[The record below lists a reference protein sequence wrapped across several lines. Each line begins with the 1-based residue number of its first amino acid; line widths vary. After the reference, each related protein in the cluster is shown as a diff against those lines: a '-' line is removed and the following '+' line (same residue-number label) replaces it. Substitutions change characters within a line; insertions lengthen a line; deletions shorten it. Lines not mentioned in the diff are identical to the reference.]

1 MVRSIWTSVG
11 FGILGLMLALPG
23 ANAQLGRPWNQPYIG
38 QQQQAEMVWEDMR
51 ECAQAANR
59 SFPDHTP
66 EADQKRENARLN
78 CLRIY
83 HLPVDPRPVHN
94 YSPPR

>member
-1 MVRSIWTSVG
+1 MVRSILAPVG
-11 FGILGLMLALPG
+11 FGILGLMAALPG
-23 ANAQLGRPWNQPYIG
+23 ANAQLGRPWNVPSLGTQA
-38 QQQQAEMVWEDMR
+38 QAEMVWEDMR
-51 ECAQAANR
+51 ECAQAAYR

-83 HLPVDPRPVHN
+83 HLPVDPQPVRN